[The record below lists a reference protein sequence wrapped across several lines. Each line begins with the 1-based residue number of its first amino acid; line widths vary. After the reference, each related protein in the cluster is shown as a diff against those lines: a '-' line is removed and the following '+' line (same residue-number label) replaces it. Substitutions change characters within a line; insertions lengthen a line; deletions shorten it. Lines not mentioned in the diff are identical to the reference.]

1 MDMDV
6 RSVKVVT
13 ITETNL
19 LKLIS
24 LNDDNSVLNETETIE
39 LDLGINANVDAIL
52 HATRSTDSLISLTLS
67 HCNLNYIP
75 EAFRELQLNE
85 LDLSHNSFDIVPK
98 CIINGLE
105 CMRLLDFSYNRLT
118 FFDEPKCFKKLRVLL
133 INNNYFENIPDWVL
147 KVRSFNLQEL
157 NYSMNFIGSLKECQF
172 LQVPSYELRKLVL
185 RSCTLRHEDITYL
198 KNVKRLK
205 HLDLSN
211 EMNKFC
217 NILNTCDDL
226 FNQPRWNNTLKEL
239 HLNYLNIANL
249 PEEISQLEA
258 LEELHVAYNYLFW
271 LPNTIVLLSKLRL
284 INLSHNKLVC
294 LPIDMYKMQNLQIL
308 ELANNCLSTISEPYP
323 PSLILLDL
331 YHNLIESFDLKPCE
345 IKIDVEMN
353 LFNTCELGEKYLDMK
368 NSLRADLQEIRCNG
382 QKVIERC
389 AEEIDAISLGST
401 SESEEDD
408 KECRTVERYSEESWN
423 NNDSIEL
430 AAEGC
435 TLSDNEWTGFEKVP
449 VPHQRKK
456 LIFKEIPSWMFEDV

>member
-1 MDMDV
+1 MDV

-271 LPNTIVLLSKLRL
+271 LPNTIK
-284 INLSHNKLVC
+284 
-294 LPIDMYKMQNLQIL
+294 
-308 ELANNCLSTISEPYP
+308 
-323 PSLILLDL
+323 
-331 YHNLIESFDLKPCE
+331 
-345 IKIDVEMN
+345 DV
-353 LFNTCELGEKYLDMK
+353 
-368 NSLRADLQEIRCNG
+368 
-382 QKVIERC
+382 

-408 KECRTVERYSEESWN
+408 KEYRTVERYSEESWN